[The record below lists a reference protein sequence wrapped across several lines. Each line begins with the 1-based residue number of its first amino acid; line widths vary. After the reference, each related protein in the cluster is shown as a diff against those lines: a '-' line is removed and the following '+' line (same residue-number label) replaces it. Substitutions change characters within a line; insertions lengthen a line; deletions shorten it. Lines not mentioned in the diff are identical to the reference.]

1 MLIRAGYNLEALNKR
16 PMDPRP
22 SIEPSRK
29 RLRTTDQPSP
39 TDGPG
44 KSAKAKEKSQKNFL
58 QAAFYAAEAELG
70 LRQPLPP
77 SERQFTPAQV
87 TAFNRAVAAAK
98 RELQVRLTPG
108 HQNHLDR
115 LSHVEDAERLGV
127 IVESVVENNDQPDD
141 PMDCE
146 QSQPIVSQETLTE
159 INGSQP
165 AGSYP
170 AGILGSILAEMSQ
183 NGPGA
188 PARKSFADATKTPP
202 AKPPQSG
209 KKTRSTAK
217 QTALPGK
224 TNRSEGKVKP

>member
-1 MLIRAGYNLEALNKR
+1 
-16 PMDPRP
+16 
-22 SIEPSRK
+22 
-29 RLRTTDQPSP
+29 
-39 TDGPG
+39 
-44 KSAKAKEKSQKNFL
+44 
-58 QAAFYAAEAELG
+58 
-70 LRQPLPP
+70 
-77 SERQFTPAQV
+77 
-87 TAFNRAVAAAK
+87 
-98 RELQVRLTPG
+98 
-108 HQNHLDR
+108 
-115 LSHVEDAERLGV
+115 
-127 IVESVVENNDQPDD
+127 
-141 PMDCE
+141 MDCE

-159 INGSQP
+159 INVSQP
-165 AGSYP
+165 AGSAGSYP